1 MPATRKPVTRKTTAK
16 RPAARSA
23 KTATRKSV
31 APAKTSKPAAPAA
44 APTLDAVLAELKKLG
59 TPQTAKTY
67 RRHGAVEPL
76 FGVKFGD
83 LKPLAKKIG
92 RNHDLAER
100 LWATGNFDAMNLAC
114 MLADPA
120 RINDAAADRWL
131 KSAGNYCACGLLAD
145 VIGRSPAA
153 RSRIAAWTASPAEY
167 TRACGYD
174 TVAAV
179 LKHHRDVGPLDK
191 AFLSSLIDRIER
203 EIHASPNRARHSM
216 NGALIA
222 IGGYI
227 ESLRPRAL
235 QAAARIGKVEVDHGD
250 TCCVTPDAAAYIKKM
265 AGRAK

>member
-1 MPATRKPVTRKTTAK
+1 RPLLRCSSWLSFITSPARTAGSIPAPPAAARPGVLCPHPRSSPMPATRKPATRKTTAK
-16 RPAARSA
+16 RPATRSA
-23 KTATRKSV
+23 KSATRKSV
-31 APAKTSKPAAPAA
+31 APAKTSKSAAPAA

-167 TRACGYD
+167 T
-174 TVAAV
+174 
-179 LKHHRDVGPLDK
+179 
-191 AFLSSLIDRIER
+191 
-203 EIHASPNRARHSM
+203 
-216 NGALIA
+216 
-222 IGGYI
+222 
-227 ESLRPRAL
+227 
-235 QAAARIGKVEVDHGD
+235 
-250 TCCVTPDAAAYIKKM
+250 
-265 AGRAK
+265 